1 MLLKRIIPCLD
12 VAGGRVV
19 KGTNFR
25 QLRDQGDPVVMARS
39 YSEQGADELVFLDI
53 DAAPEERATLVE
65 VVERTARELFIPFTV
80 GGGIRDVDEIRT
92 LLRAGADKVS
102 IQTAAVQRPEL
113 ITEAARLY
121 GAQCIV
127 VAIDAQRETD
137 ADWRVYTHGGRQ
149 RTDLEAVAWAR
160 DAERRG
166 AGEILLTSIDADGT
180 KSGYDLALTRAV
192 AGAVQIPVIA
202 SGGAGHPKDL
212 AAVLTEG
219 RADAALA
226 ASIFHDGA
234 FPIPETKRYLRE
246 HGVPVR

>member
-19 KGTNFR
+19 KGTHFR

-53 DAAPEERATLVE
+53 DAAPEERATLLD
-65 VVERTARELFIPFTV
+65 VVERTAREVFIPFTV

-92 LLRAGADKVS
+92 LLRAGADKIS

-113 ITEAARLY
+113 ITEGARLY

-137 ADWRVYTHGGRQ
+137 TDWRVYTHGGRQ

-160 DAERRG
+160 DAERLG

-180 KSGYDLALTRAV
+180 RSGYDLALTRAV
-192 AGAVQIPVIA
+192 AAAVQIPVIA

-212 AAVLTEG
+212 VAVLTEG

-226 ASIFHDGA
+226 ASMFHDGA

>member
-1 MLLKRIIPCLD
+1 VLLKRIIPCLD

-19 KGTNFR
+19 KGIHFR
-25 QLRDQGDPVVMARS
+25 QLRDQGDPVVMARA
-39 YSEQGADELVFLDI
+39 YSDQGADELVFLDI
-53 DAAPEERATLVE
+53 EAAPQQRATLVDI
-65 VVERTARELFIPFTV
+65 VERTARSVFIPFTV

-102 IQTAAVQRPEL
+102 IQTAAVQRPAL

-121 GAQCIV
+121 GSQCIV
-127 VAIDAQRETD
+127 VAIDAKRETD
-137 ADWRVYTHGGRQ
+137 AGWRVYTHGGRQ
-149 RTDLEAVAWAR
+149 VTDLDAIGWAM

-180 KSGYDLALTRAV
+180 QNGYDLPLTRAV
-192 AGAVQIPVIA
+192 ANAVQIPVIA

-219 RADAALA
+219 QADAALA
-226 ASIFHDGA
+226 ASIFHEGV
-234 FPIPETKRYLRE
+234 FPIADTKRYLRE

>member
-19 KGTNFR
+19 KGIHFR
-25 QLRDQGDPVVMARS
+25 QLRDQGDPVVMARV
-39 YSEQGADELVFLDI
+39 YSDQGADELVFLDI
-53 DAAPEERATLVE
+53 EAAPQQRATLVDL
-65 VVERTARELFIPFTV
+65 VERTARSVFIPFTV

-102 IQTAAVQRPEL
+102 IQTAAVQRPAL

-121 GAQCIV
+121 GSQCIV
-127 VAIDAQRETD
+127 VAIDAKRETD
-137 ADWRVYTHGGRQ
+137 AGWRVYTHGGRQ
-149 RTDLEAVAWAR
+149 VTDLDAIGWAM

-180 KSGYDLALTRAV
+180 QNGYDLPLTRAV
-192 AGAVQIPVIA
+192 ANAVQIPVIA

-219 RADAALA
+219 QADAALA
-226 ASIFHDGA
+226 ASIFHEGV
-234 FPIPETKRYLRE
+234 FPIADTKRYLRE

>member
-1 MLLKRIIPCLD
+1 MLRKRIIPCLD

-19 KGTNFR
+19 KGIHFR
-25 QLRDQGDPVVMARS
+25 QLRDQGDPVAMARS
-39 YSEQGADELVFLDI
+39 YSDQGADELVFLDI
-53 DAAPEERATLVE
+53 EAAPEERATLLE
-65 VVERTARELFIPFTV
+65 VVERTAREVFIPFTV

-102 IQTAAVQRPEL
+102 IQTAAVQRPDL
-113 ITEAARLY
+113 ITEGARLY
-121 GAQCIV
+121 GSQCIV

-137 ADWRVYTHGGRQ
+137 TDWRVYTHGGRQ
-149 RTDLEAVAWAR
+149 RTDLEAVGWAR
-160 DAERRG
+160 DAERLG

-180 KSGYDLALTRAV
+180 RSGYDLALTRAV
-192 AGAVQIPVIA
+192 ADAVQIPVIA
-202 SGGAGHPKDL
+202 SGGAGHPRDL